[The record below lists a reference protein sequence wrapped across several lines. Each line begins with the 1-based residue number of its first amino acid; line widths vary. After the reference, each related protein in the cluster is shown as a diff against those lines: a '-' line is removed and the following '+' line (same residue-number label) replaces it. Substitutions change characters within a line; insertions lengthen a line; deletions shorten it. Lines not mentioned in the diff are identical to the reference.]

1 MSMLGLLNQ
10 LFQTPKL
17 DLEGITFQQQA
28 PTGSG
33 EVNVLGYKVRN
44 YRDAGKLGGY
54 TGAALGAYAGATTY
68 GLTSG
73 LGLLGVIVG
82 GFILGG
88 LAGLGLYGLY
98 RGYKAL
104 ERQYK
109 RATQPQPT
117 G

>member
-1 MSMLGLLNQ
+1 MTMIGLLRQ
-10 LFQTPKL
+10 LFQVPKL
-17 DLEGITFQQQA
+17 DLDGIRLQQQT
-28 PTGSG
+28 PTGPG
-33 EVNVLGYKVRN
+33 EVDVLGYKVRN

-54 TGAALGAYAGATTY
+54 TGAVAGAYAGATTY

-73 LGLLGVIVG
+73 LGLLGGIVG

-109 RATQPQPT
+109 RATQTT